1 MKQTLYRKF
10 LICYIM
16 IGILSFFLVSLG
28 GSYLV
33 ERHLE
38 QSLSEALYEEAN
50 NIASYD
56 TVKHNISSSNL
67 DAVKQTLTA
76 IATFQDADVWIIN
89 NQNQIIVNTAKT
101 DSDARP
107 VAIASFDPTEW
118 GGNYYQV
125 GDFYG
130 HFKNDRLS
138 VIAPITSDMTT
149 KGYIAIHYQMNTL
162 YQSRSDILSIMQLI
176 FLLIYVLA
184 FSMLLLYRKKVDI
197 PLQYIMRGTEEYANG
212 NLSYKIPVESDDEIG
227 HLANTLNYMSDTMNQ
242 NGEYQREFISNVS
255 HDFRSPL
262 TSIKGYVEAML
273 DGTIPPEMQGKYL
286 KIIAYESERLE
297 KLTRSLLTLNELD
310 VKKRLM
316 QLKRF
321 DINETIKTTANTF
334 EGICTERKIRLELIL
349 SGRELFVWAD
359 MEQIQQ
365 VLYNLLDNA
374 IKFSEDNS
382 SIILETTEKN
392 GTVFVSVKDHGCGI
406 PKESLSKIWDRFYK
420 TDSSRGKD
428 RKGTGL
434 GLSIVKEILNA
445 HNQNINVISTEGVG
459 TEFIFTLEKAR

>member
-38 QSLSEALYEEAN
+38 QSLSEALYKEAN

-321 DINETIKTTANTF
+321 DINETINTTANTF